1 MKYLVIIA
9 VAASMLT
16 GVVGCAQGA
25 GNAPSSSTDLTTSPA
40 SSGERAT
47 TAEQTSSFYRIPVP
61 RQQYRG
67 GGVLECADKRS
78 RCVHYI
84 KTA

>member
-47 TAEQTSSFYRIPVP
+47 SAEQTSSFYRIPVP

-67 GGVLECADKRS
+67 VLECADKRS